1 MGIRE
6 EPRHALNVVVGSVL
20 SHVVCEDWRAT
31 RVDCTVKIRG
41 AESSGVI
48 SQRVT

>member
-1 MGIRE
+1 MEIRE

-20 SHVVCEDWRAT
+20 SHVCEDWRAT
-31 RVDCTVKIRG
+31 RVDCAVMIRG